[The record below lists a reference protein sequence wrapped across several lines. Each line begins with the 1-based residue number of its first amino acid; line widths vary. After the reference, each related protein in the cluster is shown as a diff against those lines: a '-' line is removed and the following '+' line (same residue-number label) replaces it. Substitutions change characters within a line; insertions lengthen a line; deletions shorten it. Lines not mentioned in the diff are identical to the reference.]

1 MGIFLG
7 DRPVSVY
14 FNGASASLPVQGVF
28 LGGVQVFPTGTAA
41 TVPVFTTEGY
51 TRLWAVTTKS
61 SGNVSGSVT
70 TDTGYFAVRWW
81 DETTT
86 VYGNGPVNTSSNGTL
101 TGVGGGTFSRAAEGG
116 ARAFWIYPSDDLG
129 NPSGEI
135 VRVDISSNELTQ
147 LRGEDLP
154 IVAAN
159 AANAY
164 YTYSGAFFIS
174 YYYSNSDGKFS
185 SNLLSA
191 EAIDQF
197 LTDLLPFGQNLGGM
211 CELFFDNNPGSNESD
226 PTIGTGKNYIVYT

>member
-7 DRPVSVY
+7 DRPVSVF
-14 FNGASASLPVQGVF
+14 FNGAAAGLPVQGVF
-28 LGGVQVFPTGTAA
+28 LGPIQVFPTGTAE

-86 VYGNGPVNTSSNGTL
+86 VYGNGPVNASSNGTL

-154 IVAAN
+154 IVSAYVG
-159 AANAY
+159 NAY
-164 YTYSGAFFIS
+164 YTYSGAFFTS
-174 YYYSNSDGKFS
+174 FYYSNSDNNFS

-197 LTDLLPFGQNLGGM
+197 LTDLLPFGQNFAVECILDFG
-211 CELFFDNNPGSNESD
+211 NNPGSNEFD
-226 PTIGTGKNYIVYT
+226 PTIGTGKNYIVST

>member
-7 DRPVSVY
+7 DKPVDVY
-14 FNGASASLPVQGVF
+14 FNGAAASLPVQGVF
-28 LGGVQVFPTGTAA
+28 LGGIQVFPTGAA
-41 TVPVFTTEGY
+41 AVPVFTTEGY

-86 VYGNGPVNTSSNGTL
+86 VYGNGPVNVSQNSTR
-101 TGVGGGTFSRAAEGG
+101 TGVGGGTFSKAAEGG

-135 VRVDISSNELTQ
+135 VRVNISSNELTQ

-154 IVAAN
+154 IVSAYVG
-159 AANAY
+159 NAY
-164 YTYSGAFFIS
+164 YTYSGSLFTSF
-174 YYYSNSDGKFS
+174 YYLNSNGNFS

-197 LTDLLPFGQNLGGM
+197 LTDLLPFDQNLEGAA
-211 CELFFDNNPGSNESD
+211 CELDFANNPGSNDFD
-226 PTIGTGKNYIVYT
+226 PTIGTGKNYIVFT

>member
-7 DRPVSVY
+7 DRPVTVY

-28 LGGVQVFPTGTAA
+28 LGPVQVFPTGAA
-41 TVPVFTTEGY
+41 AVPVFTTEGY

-86 VYGNGPVNTSSNGTL
+86 VYQSGTL
-101 TGVGGGTFSRAAEGG
+101 PGGGGGTFSKAAEGG

-154 IVAAN
+154 IVSAYVSN
-159 AANAY
+159 TY
-164 YTYSGAFFIS
+164 YTYSGSLFTSF
-174 YYYSNSDGKFS
+174 YYSNSDGNFS

-197 LTDLLPFGQNLGGM
+197 LTDLLPFDQNLAGAA
-211 CELFFDNNPGSNESD
+211 CELFFNNNPGSNDFD